1 MAAAARLRLTAAE
14 RSPAAAFDTRA
25 CCTHAAIEYVTAP
38 GARWQRAWQ
47 PRHRSTKRSCS
58 DAAFPR
64 GSFEHVV
71 YAGGDNLFHLLRRKM
86 PIPMVPGPAAA
97 LQLRERSCC
106 DTALP
111 GGSLN
116 LLSNYVLRPNPM
128 PGRRRCCARQF
139 SCFSEGAARY
149 CLGWQICECR
159 PATANQEFC

>member
-1 MAAAARLRLTAAE
+1 MAAAVRLRLTAAE
-14 RSPAAAFDTRA
+14 RSPAAAFDTRS

-71 YAGGDNLFHLLRRKM
+71 YAGGDKIFFIFFEGRCRYRCSPDQQRRYSSAS
-86 PIPMVPGPAAA
+86 AAA
-97 LQLRERSCC
+97 AIQRFQ
-106 DTALP
+106 
-111 GGSLN
+111 GSLN
-116 LLSNYVLRPNPM
+116 LLSNYVPRPNPM